1 MYVYNICTIH
11 IHILLVLME
20 VRICCANGGII
31 DLNLEDEYYK
41 VYIYIYY

>member
-1 MYVYNICTIH
+1 MYFYNILYTYI
-11 IHILLVLME
+11 LVLME
-20 VRICCANGGII
+20 DVRMYCVNGGII